1 VITRQALKPVVQL
14 VLAALATAGAVT
26 SWWRVRT
33 VVDVAPVAAG
43 QPATTS
49 ITYYPPMMF
58 LTLVLATLA
67 GILVV
72 LGVAGLCRIR
82 SRVRTGRAG

>member
-1 VITRQALKPVVQL
+1 MTRQALKPGIQL
-14 VLAALATAGAVT
+14 VLAALATVGAVAG
-26 SWWRVRT
+26 WWQVRT

-49 ITYYPPMMF
+49 IVYYPPMMF
-58 LTLVLATLA
+58 LTLVLATAA
-67 GILVV
+67 GIFAV

-82 SRVRTGRAG
+82 SRVRTGRDD

>member
-1 VITRQALKPVVQL
+1 MTVRDALKPVAQL
-14 VLAALATAGAVT
+14 VLAVLAAVAAVV

-49 ITYYPPMMF
+49 IAYYPPMML
-58 LTLVLATLA
+58 LTLVLATAA
-67 GILVV
+67 GIFAV
-72 LGVAGLCRIR
+72 LGVTGLYRLR
-82 SRVRTGRAG
+82 SGVRTRRDG

>member
-1 VITRQALKPVVQL
+1 MTVRDALKPVAQL
-14 VLAALATAGAVT
+14 VLAVLAAVAAVV

-49 ITYYPPMMF
+49 IAYYPPMML
-58 LTLVLATLA
+58 LTLVLATAA
-67 GILVV
+67 GIFAV
-72 LGVAGLCRIR
+72 LGVTGLYRLR
-82 SRVRTGRAG
+82 SGGLTGRGG